1 MRQGARNGLIA
12 AAWTAVALLVGLAA
26 LDRAAPP
33 DLSRTATRTHTVEA
47 RDGSVLRAF
56 LASDGIWRLPA
67 TVGDVDP
74 LYLAMLKGWEDRRFD
89 SHPGVDPLAIGRAM
103 LQAVSAGRIV
113 SGASTLSMQT
123 ARLLEPRARTL
134 GAKVTEMGRAL
145 QLERDLGK
153 DGVLALYLTLA
164 PFGGNLEGVRAAS
177 LAYFGKEPTDLSP
190 AEAALLVALPQS
202 PERLRP
208 DRFPEAARAAR
219 DRVLARAADLG
230 ILTQAEAERAM
241 AAAVPVARRDLPF
254 LAPHLA
260 ERLEAEQPRN
270 PAIATTI
277 DADLQA
283 TIEHMVSMRLPAAD
297 PRASLAIVVV
307 DNATMAVLAEV
318 GAWDYFDLERQG
330 MVDMTRAIRSPGS
343 ALKPLIYGLAFDRRL
358 LHPDTLIEDR
368 PRNFAGYRPV
378 NFDGGFAGMVRAR
391 EALAWSLNVP
401 AVAILDRLGATGF
414 DTALADAGIALTYP
428 PGATGPSLPLALGGV
443 GITLHDLT
451 MAYAGIANGGTVRPL
466 AVLQD
471 DVGEEEGVRLM
482 APFAAW
488 YLADIL
494 REAPRA
500 GGFLQDGSARPIA
513 FKTGTSYGYRDAW
526 AIGFTREHTVGVWV
540 GRADGTPCGG
550 CIGIDTASPI
560 LLSIFDLFPDDSD
573 PAANPS
579 RAVTAMTSA
588 ALPSYLARFDRGAE
602 AGGPELSFPVDGA
615 RLRLAWID
623 GAAQAMP
630 LRVDGGVGPFAW
642 FVNGAP
648 VAADRRGD
656 AAWVPDGDGF
666 AAITVTDAA
675 GRSADAEVFVEIVG
689 RP

>member
-1 MRQGARNGLIA
+1 MRASRRRALIA
-12 AAWTAVALLVGLAA
+12 AVWGAATLLVALAA

-33 DLSRTATRTHTVEA
+33 DLSRAATQTHTVEA

-56 LASDGIWRLPA
+56 LASDGMWRLPA
-67 TVGDVDP
+67 TVADVDP

-89 SHPGVDPLAIGRAM
+89 DHPGVDPLAIARAIG
-103 LQAVSAGRIV
+103 QAISAGRVV

-123 ARLLEPRARTL
+123 ARLLEPQARTL
-134 GAKVTEMGRAL
+134 TAKVSEMGRAL

-153 DGVLALYLTLA
+153 DGVLSLYLTLA
-164 PFGGNLEGVRAAS
+164 PFGGNLEGVRAAA
-177 LAYFGKEPTDLSP
+177 LAYFGKEPADLSP

-219 DRVLARAADLG
+219 DRVLVRAAELG
-230 ILTQAEAERAM
+230 ILTQDEARRAM
-241 AAAVPVARRDLPF
+241 AAAVPDARRDLPF

-260 ERLEAEQPRN
+260 ERLEAQQPQN
-270 PAIATTI
+270 PAIVTTI
-277 DADLQA
+277 DAGLQA
-283 TIEHMVSMRLPAAD
+283 TIEHLISMRLPAAD
-297 PRASLAIVVV
+297 PRASLAVIVV
-307 DNATMAVLAEV
+307 DNATMEVLAEV
-318 GAWDYFDLERQG
+318 GAWDYFDVGRQG
-330 MVDMTRAIRSPGS
+330 MVDMTQAIRSPGS

-378 NFDGGFAGMVRAR
+378 NFDGGFAGLVRAR

-401 AVAILDRLGATGF
+401 AVAVLDRLGATGF
-414 DTALADAGIALTYP
+414 DTALSDAGIRLVYP
-428 PGATGPSLPLALGGV
+428 PGASGPSLPLALGGV
-443 GITLHDLT
+443 GITLSDLT

-466 AVLQD
+466 VSLLDA
-471 DVGEEEGVRLM
+471 GEQEEGTALM
-482 APFAAW
+482 APFASW

-494 REAPRA
+494 RDAPRA
-500 GGFLQDGSARPIA
+500 GGFIQDGSARAIA

-526 AIGFTREHTVGVWV
+526 AIGFTAEHTVGVWV
-540 GRADGTPCGG
+540 GRADGSPCGG
-550 CIGIDTASPI
+550 CVGIDTASPI
-560 LLSIFDLFPDDSD
+560 LLSIFDLFPGDSD
-573 PAANPS
+573 PAANPPET
-579 RAVTAMTSA
+579 VTAMASA
-588 ALPSYLARFDRGAE
+588 RLPAYLARFDRGAE
-602 AGGPELSFPVDGA
+602 ANGPELSFPVDGA
-615 RLRLAWID
+615 RLRLAWDD

-630 LRVDGGVGPFAW
+630 LRVDGGQAPFTW

>member
-1 MRQGARNGLIA
+1 MTRRRRKGAIA
-12 AAWTAVALLVGLAA
+12 AAWGAVALLVALAA

-33 DLSRTATRTHTVEA
+33 DLSRAAAVTHTVEA

-56 LASDGIWRLPA
+56 LASDGMWRLPA
-67 TVGDVDP
+67 TPGEVDP

-89 SHPGVDPLAIGRAM
+89 SHPGIDPLAVARA
-103 LQAVSAGRIV
+103 LAQALSAGRIV

-134 GAKVTEMGRAL
+134 GAKVSEMGRAL

-153 DGVLALYLTLA
+153 EGVLALYLTLA

-177 LAYFGKEPTDLSP
+177 LAYFGKEPAVLSP

-208 DRFPEAARAAR
+208 DRFPEAARIAR
-219 DRVLARAADLG
+219 DRVLARAAALG
-230 ILTQAEAERAM
+230 LIGEVDAERAM
-241 AAAVPVARRDLPF
+241 ASAVPEARRDLPF

-260 ERLEAEQPRN
+260 ERLQAETPLAS
-270 PAIATTI
+270 AIATTI
-277 DADLQA
+277 DARLQA
-283 TIEHMVSMRLPAAD
+283 TIEEMVSMRLPAAD
-297 PRASLAIVVV
+297 PRASLAIIVV

-318 GAWDYFDLERQG
+318 GAWDYFDAGRQG
-330 MVDMTRAIRSPGS
+330 MVDMTRAVRSPGS

-401 AVAILDRLGATGF
+401 AVAVLDRLGATGF
-414 DTALADAGIALTYP
+414 DTALGEAGIALSYP
-428 PGATGPSLPLALGGV
+428 PGATGPTLPLALGGV
-443 GITLHDLT
+443 GITLADLT
-451 MAYAGIANGGTVRPL
+451 AAYAGIANGGLVRPL
-466 AVLQD
+466 TEQRDAPQV
-471 DVGEEEGVRLM
+471 EGHRLM

-494 REAPRA
+494 RDAPRT

-526 AIGFTREHTVGVWV
+526 AIGFSAQHTVGVWV
-540 GRADGTPCGG
+540 GRADGSPCGG

-560 LLSIFDLFPDDSD
+560 LLSVFDLFPGDSD
-573 PAANPS
+573 PAADPPE
-579 RAVTAMTSA
+579 AVTAMASA
-588 ALPSYLARFDRGAE
+588 ALPAYLAHFDRGA
-602 AGGPELSFPVDGA
+602 AANGPELSFPVDGA
-615 RLRLAWID
+615 RLRLAWDD

-630 LRVDGGVGPFAW
+630 LRVDGGEAPFSW
-642 FVNGAP
+642 FVNGTP

-656 AAWVPDGDGF
+656 ASWVPDGEGF

-675 GRSADAEVFVEIVG
+675 GRSADAQVFVEIVG

>member
-1 MRQGARNGLIA
+1 MRQGARTGLIV
-12 AAWTAVALLVGLAA
+12 AAWTAAALLVGLAA
-26 LDRAAPP
+26 IDRVAPP
-33 DLSRTATRTHTVEA
+33 DLSRAATQTHTVEA

-56 LASDGIWRLPA
+56 LASDGMWRLPA
-67 TVGDVDP
+67 AVSDVDP

-89 SHPGVDPLAIGRAM
+89 SHPGVDPLAIARAVV
-103 LQAVSAGRIV
+103 QAVSAGRIV

-134 GAKVTEMGRAL
+134 EAKVTEMGRAL

-177 LAYFGKEPTDLSP
+177 LAYFGKEPAVLSP

-219 DRVLARAADLG
+219 DRVLVRAVELG
-230 ILTQAEAERAM
+230 ILTPAEADRAM

-270 PAIATTI
+270 PTIVTTI
-277 DADLQA
+277 DAELQA
-283 TIEHMVSMRLPAAD
+283 TIEHMVSMRLPASD
-297 PRASLAIVVV
+297 PRASLAVVVV
-307 DNATMAVLAEV
+307 DNATMAVLAEL
-318 GAWDYFDLERQG
+318 GAWDYFDAGRQG

-343 ALKPLIYGLAFDRRL
+343 TLKPLIYGLAFDHRL

-401 AVAILDRLGATGF
+401 AVAVLDRLGATSF
-414 DTALADAGIALTYP
+414 DTALADAGIALSYP

-443 GITLHDLT
+443 GITLSDLT

-466 AVLQD
+466 AVLQE
-471 DVGEEEGVRLM
+471 DVGVDEGVRLM

-500 GGFLQDGSARPIA
+500 DGFLQDGSARPIA

-550 CIGIDTASPI
+550 CVGIDTASPI
-560 LLSIFDLFPDDSD
+560 LLSIFDLFPGDSD
-573 PAANPS
+573 PAANPPE
-579 RAVTAMTSA
+579 AVTAMASA
-588 ALPSYLARFDRGAE
+588 TLPAYLARFDRGAE
-602 AGGPELSFPVDGA
+602 ANGPELSFPVDGA
-615 RLRLAWID
+615 LLRLAWVD

-630 LRVDGGVGPFAW
+630 LRVNGGQGPFVW
-642 FVNGAP
+642 FVNGMP
-648 VAADRRGD
+648 VSADRRGD

>member
-1 MRQGARNGLIA
+1 VRRQTRTGLIA
-12 AAWTAVALLVGLAA
+12 AAWGGVAILVVLAA

-33 DLSRTATRTHTVEA
+33 DLSRAAAVTHTVEA

-56 LASDGIWRLPA
+56 LASDGMWRLPA
-67 TVGDVDP
+67 TAADVDP

-89 SHPGVDPLAIGRAM
+89 SHPGVDPLAIARA
-103 LQAVSAGRIV
+103 LGQALSAGRIV

-134 GAKVTEMGRAL
+134 GAKLSEMARAL

-153 DGVLALYLTLA
+153 EGVLGLYLTLA
-164 PFGGNLEGVRAAS
+164 PFGGNLEGVRAAC
-177 LAYFGKEPTDLSP
+177 LAYFGKEPADLSP

-208 DRFPEAARAAR
+208 DRHPAAARAAR
-219 DRVLARAADLG
+219 DRVLARAAELG
-230 ILTQAEAERAM
+230 IITQAEAERAM
-241 AAAVPVARRDLPF
+241 TSGVPQGRRDLPF

-260 ERLEAEQPRN
+260 ERLEAGQPRTST
-270 PAIATTI
+270 IATTI
-277 DADLQA
+277 DATLQA
-283 TIEHMVSMRLPAAD
+283 TIEHMVSLRLPAAD
-297 PRASLAIVVV
+297 PRATLAIIVV
-307 DNATMAVLAEV
+307 DNATMEVLAQI
-318 GAWDYFDLERQG
+318 GARDYFDAGRQG
-330 MVDMTRAIRSPGS
+330 MVDMTRAVRSPGS
-343 ALKPLIYGLAFDRRL
+343 TLKPLIYGLAFDRRL

-401 AVAILDRLGATGF
+401 AVAVLDRLGATSF
-414 DTALADAGIALTYP
+414 DTALAAAGIRMTYP
-428 PGATGPSLPLALGGV
+428 PGASGPTLPLALGGV
-443 GITLHDLT
+443 GITLTDLT
-451 MAYAGIANGGTVRPL
+451 AAYAGIANGGLVRPL
-466 AVLQD
+466 VELRDPPEA
-471 DVGEEEGVRLM
+471 EGTRLM

-494 REAPRA
+494 RDAPRT

-526 AIGFTREHTVGVWV
+526 AIGFSAQHTVGVWV
-540 GRADGTPCGG
+540 GRADGSPCGG

-560 LLSIFDLFPDDSD
+560 LLSVFDLFPDDTD
-573 PAANPS
+573 PAAHPPE
-579 RAVTAMTSA
+579 AVTTMASA
-588 ALPSYLARFDRGAE
+588 TLPAYLARFDRDA
-602 AGGPELSFPVDGA
+602 AANGPELSFPVDGA
-615 RLRLAWID
+615 RLRLAWAD

-630 LRVDGGVGPFAW
+630 LRVDGGQAPFAW
-642 FVNGAP
+642 FVNGTP

-656 AAWVPDGDGF
+656 AAWVPDGNGF